1 MLLRILK
8 IRQINMLYIHHSYHS
23 LYKEALLLLILSYE
37 EDLKEIA
44 QWLWILECPDNQNV
58 YETDPESVL
67 EDPNVESIIQ
77 KAVDSKLVNINRR
90 KNRIARTEDGRE
102 RSKNMEREL
111 IFKRQHQF
119 LQKNLKPKIEIF
131 S

>member
-1 MLLRILK
+1 
-8 IRQINMLYIHHSYHS
+8 MLYIHHSYHS

-44 QWLWILECPDNQNV
+44 KWLWILECPDNQNV
-58 YETDPESVL
+58 YETDPKSVL

-77 KAVDSKLVNINRR
+77 KAVDSKLVNRR

-119 LQKNLKPKIEIF
+119 LQRNLNPKKEIF